1 MMNLKKSSQTKLVE
15 LGTGYI
21 DEEMKGGIKDNFGI
35 QRMNSG
41 CNITRMIKQGPGV
54 EDL

>member
-21 DEEMKGGIKDNFGI
+21 DEEMKGGIKDNSSNFVSNG
-35 QRMNSG
+35 
-41 CNITRMIKQGPGV
+41 
-54 EDL
+54 